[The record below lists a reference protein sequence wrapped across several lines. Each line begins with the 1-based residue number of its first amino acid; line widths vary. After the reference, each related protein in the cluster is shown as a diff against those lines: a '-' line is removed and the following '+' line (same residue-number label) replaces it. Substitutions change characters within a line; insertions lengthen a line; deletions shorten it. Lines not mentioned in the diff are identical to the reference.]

1 MPMFKGVVESR
12 WAPRSSKSVA
22 GRNASRGGFD
32 SHSLPPFIRSSPP
45 IMSQSEIPEETKS
58 RTDILIS
65 IVKQFLTI
73 DQFTL
78 GKTED
83 DHLIEFEG
91 MLNQPSQEAYDFA
104 AQALHPHEL
113 TPLFRTSGKKHK
125 VILKKGLFKPQA
137 QKNKVNLILFLITFI
152 SIIFSGILTTYT
164 GPETLDFSIIWAHVR
179 VNLGQSI
186 AFAVSLL
193 SILTAHEFGH
203 YFAARIHNTKV
214 TLPFFI
220 PFPISPFGTM
230 GAFIRLLEPPKNR
243 RVLLDIGLA
252 GPIAGLVIAIP
263 VLVYGL
269 TLSKID
275 ILPSVFPDHFM
286 FEGNSIL
293 YLFLKYL
300 VHGSLLPEPIS
311 FHGIHPVIYWVRYF
325 FTGLPLP
332 YGGTDVLI
340 HPVAWAGWAG
350 LLITSLNLIPAGQ
363 LDGGHLIYSLFGDKL
378 KWIRPVILWALV
390 ILGFMWSGWW
400 LWAFLILFLGRI
412 RAEPLDEIT
421 ELDPG
426 RKILARIGLIIF
438 FLVFSPVPLIIV

>member
-1 MPMFKGVVESR
+1 M
-12 WAPRSSKSVA
+12 
-22 GRNASRGGFD
+22 
-32 SHSLPPFIRSSPP
+32 SL
-45 IMSQSEIPEETKS
+45 SEIPEETQS
-58 RTDILIS
+58 QIEILVMV
-65 IVKQFLTI
+65 VKQFLTI
-73 DQFTL
+73 DHLTM
-78 GKTED
+78 GKTQD

-91 MLNQPSQEAYDFA
+91 LLNQPSQEAYDFA
-104 AQALHPHEL
+104 AGALHPHGI
-113 TPLFRTSGKKHK
+113 TPYFRISGNKHK
-125 VILKKGLFKPQA
+125 VILKKGLSQPQTP
-137 QKNKVNLILFLITFI
+137 KNRVNLILFLITFA
-152 SIIFSGILTTYT
+152 SIIFSGIITSYT
-164 GPETLDFSIIWAHVR
+164 GPKTLDFSIIWAHVK

-230 GAFIRLLEPPKNR
+230 GAFIRLLEPPKNK

-269 TLSKID
+269 NLSTIVN
-275 ILPSVFPDHFM
+275 LPSVFPDDFM

-293 YLFLKYL
+293 YLSLKYL
-300 VHGSLLPEPIS
+300 VHGSLLPEPLS
-311 FHGIHPVIYWVRYF
+311 FQGIHPVIYWIRYF
-325 FTGLPLP
+325 FTSLPLP
-332 YGGTDVLI
+332 YGGTDVSI

-350 LLITSLNLIPAGQ
+350 LLITSLNLLPAGQ

-378 KWIRPVILWALV
+378 KWVRPVILGSLI

-400 LWAFLILFLGRI
+400 LWAFLILFLGQI

-421 ELDPG
+421 ELDPR
-426 RKILARIGLIIF
+426 RKLLARIGLIIF

>member
-1 MPMFKGVVESR
+1 
-12 WAPRSSKSVA
+12 
-22 GRNASRGGFD
+22 
-32 SHSLPPFIRSSPP
+32 
-45 IMSQSEIPEETKS
+45 MSQSEIPEEIQS
-58 RTDILIS
+58 SIEILVT
-65 IVKQFLTI
+65 IVKEFLVI
-73 DQFTL
+73 DHLVL
-78 GKTED
+78 GKTQD
-83 DHLIEFEG
+83 DYLIEFEG
-91 MLNQPSQEAYDFA
+91 LLNQPSQEAYDFA
-104 AQALHPHEL
+104 AGALQPHGL
-113 TPLFRTSGKKHK
+113 TPYFRISGNKHK
-125 VILKKGLFKPQA
+125 VILKKSLPLPPI
-137 QKNKVNLILFLITFI
+137 QKNEVNLILFLITFA
-152 SIIFSGILTTYT
+152 SIIFSGIYTSYT
-164 GPETLDFSIIWAHVR
+164 GPATTDFSIIWPHVR

-230 GAFIRLLEPPKNR
+230 GAFIRLLEPPKNK

-269 TLSKID
+269 TLSTID

-311 FHGIHPVIYWVRYF
+311 FQGIHPVIYWVRYF

-378 KWIRPVILWALV
+378 KWVRPVILGSLV
-390 ILGFMWSGWW
+390 ILGFIWSGWW
-400 LWAFLILFLGRI
+400 LWAFLILFLGQI

>member
-1 MPMFKGVVESR
+1 
-12 WAPRSSKSVA
+12 
-22 GRNASRGGFD
+22 
-32 SHSLPPFIRSSPP
+32 
-45 IMSQSEIPEETKS
+45 MSQSEFPEETLS
-58 RTDILIS
+58 NTEILVT

-73 DQFTL
+73 DHLTL

-91 MLNQPSQEAYDFA
+91 LLNQPSQEAYDFA
-104 AQALHPHEL
+104 AGALHPHGL
-113 TPLFRTSGKKHK
+113 TPYFKISGNKHK
-125 VILKKGLFKPQA
+125 IILKKSLSQPPA
-137 QKNKVNLILFLITFI
+137 QKNRVNLILFLITFV
-152 SIIFSGILTTYT
+152 SIIFSGIFTSYT
-164 GPETLDFSIIWAHVR
+164 GPATTDFSIIWSHVR

-230 GAFIRLLEPPKNR
+230 GAFIRLLEPPKNK

-252 GPIAGLVIAIP
+252 GPIAGLIIAIP

>member
-1 MPMFKGVVESR
+1 
-12 WAPRSSKSVA
+12 
-22 GRNASRGGFD
+22 
-32 SHSLPPFIRSSPP
+32 
-45 IMSQSEIPEETKS
+45 MSQSEFPEETLS
-58 RTDILIS
+58 NTEILVT

-73 DQFTL
+73 DHLTL

-83 DHLIEFEG
+83 DHVIEFEG
-91 MLNQPSQEAYDFA
+91 LLNQPSQEAYNFA
-104 AQALHPHEL
+104 ASAFHPHGL
-113 TPLFRTSGKKHK
+113 TPYFRISGNKHK
-125 VILKKGLFKPQA
+125 IILKKSLSQPPA
-137 QKNKVNLILFLITFI
+137 QKNRVNLILFLITFV
-152 SIIFSGILTTYT
+152 SIIFSGIFTSYT
-164 GPETLDFSIIWAHVR
+164 GPATTDFSIIWPHVR

-230 GAFIRLLEPPKNR
+230 GAFIRLLEPPKNK

-263 VLVYGL
+263 VLIYGL
-269 TLSKID
+269 TLSPIE

-311 FHGIHPVIYWVRYF
+311 FHGIQPVIYWVRYF

-378 KWIRPVILWALV
+378 KWVRPVILWALV

-421 ELDPG
+421 ELDRG

>member
-1 MPMFKGVVESR
+1 
-12 WAPRSSKSVA
+12 
-22 GRNASRGGFD
+22 
-32 SHSLPPFIRSSPP
+32 
-45 IMSQSEIPEETKS
+45 MSQSEFPEETLS
-58 RTDILIS
+58 NTEILVT

-73 DQFTL
+73 DHLTL

-83 DHLIEFEG
+83 DHVIEFEG
-91 MLNQPSQEAYDFA
+91 LLNQPSQEAYDFA
-104 AQALHPHEL
+104 AGAFHLHGL
-113 TPLFRTSGKKHK
+113 TPYFRISGNKHK
-125 VILKKGLFKPQA
+125 IILKKSLSQPPA
-137 QKNKVNLILFLITFI
+137 QKNRVNLILFLITFV
-152 SIIFSGILTTYT
+152 SIIFSGIFTSYT
-164 GPETLDFSIIWAHVR
+164 GPATTDFSIIWPHVR

-186 AFAVSLL
+186 AFAVSML

-230 GAFIRLLEPPKNR
+230 GAFIRLLEPPKNK

-263 VLVYGL
+263 VLIYGL
-269 TLSKID
+269 TLSPIE

-332 YGGTDVLI
+332 YSGTDVLI

-378 KWIRPVILWALV
+378 KWVRPVILWALV

>member
-1 MPMFKGVVESR
+1 
-12 WAPRSSKSVA
+12 
-22 GRNASRGGFD
+22 
-32 SHSLPPFIRSSPP
+32 
-45 IMSQSEIPEETKS
+45 
-58 RTDILIS
+58 
-65 IVKQFLTI
+65 
-73 DQFTL
+73 
-78 GKTED
+78 
-83 DHLIEFEG
+83 
-91 MLNQPSQEAYDFA
+91 
-104 AQALHPHEL
+104 
-113 TPLFRTSGKKHK
+113 
-125 VILKKGLFKPQA
+125 
-137 QKNKVNLILFLITFI
+137 
-152 SIIFSGILTTYT
+152 
-164 GPETLDFSIIWAHVR
+164 
-179 VNLGQSI
+179 
-186 AFAVSLL
+186 
-193 SILTAHEFGH
+193 
-203 YFAARIHNTKV
+203 
-214 TLPFFI
+214 
-220 PFPISPFGTM
+220 M
-230 GAFIRLLEPPKNR
+230 GAFIRLLEPPKNK

-263 VLVYGL
+263 VLIYGL
-269 TLSKID
+269 TLSPIE
-275 ILPSVFPDHFM
+275 ILPSVFPDPFM

-378 KWIRPVILWALV
+378 KWVRPVILWALV

-438 FLVFSPVPLIIV
+438 FLVFSPVPLIVV